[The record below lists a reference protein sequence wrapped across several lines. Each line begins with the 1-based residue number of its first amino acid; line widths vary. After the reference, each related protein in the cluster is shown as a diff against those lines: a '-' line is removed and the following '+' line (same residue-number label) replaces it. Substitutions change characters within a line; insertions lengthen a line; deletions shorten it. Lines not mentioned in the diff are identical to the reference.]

1 MSRKLKIFSKYINIF
16 ILYFLLNSVQ
26 STQEFKTLNITNE
39 TISFNF
45 TTMPSYY
52 KINFDS
58 EANIPNYMKIEVKQ
72 NSFTEEAKNSNLL
85 LSYFQQDSDFKNR
98 KQFSQNSY
106 GKVFIWLNKDQI
118 KNEFYLSIENPN
130 QKSNDCTLT
139 LLSKETAELS
149 LDEQYTYY
157 VSEENKEMNF
167 NIVNDLTLEDITV
180 NEITVWAKGNKNIT
194 SLISNFPEDAQYIKH
209 QKYNAYIIASR
220 ELNELSY
227 NFKVNGEV
235 GDIINVGSIL
245 FDLKDSIPISNKLFG
260 DEEIE
265 LTGYLYRDFPEQV
278 CFKFKK
284 INTFF
289 ASASY
294 VIYDNVESLEE
305 THQYN
310 YNLEGYDL
318 KCLSYPE
325 NSVAE
330 EIFFSIYSNIYQYLP
345 KF

>member
-1 MSRKLKIFSKYINIF
+1 M
-16 ILYFLLNSVQ
+16 
-26 STQEFKTLNITNE
+26 
-39 TISFNF
+39 
-45 TTMPSYY
+45 
-52 KINFDS
+52 
-58 EANIPNYMKIEVKQ
+58 
-72 NSFTEEAKNSNLL
+72 
-85 LSYFQQDSDFKNR
+85 
-98 KQFSQNSY
+98 
-106 GKVFIWLNKDQI
+106 
-118 KNEFYLSIENPN
+118 
-130 QKSNDCTLT
+130 
-139 LLSKETAELS
+139 
-149 LDEQYTYY
+149 DEQYTYY

-167 NIVNDLTLEDITV
+167 NIVNDLTLEDIIV

-318 KCLSYPE
+318 KCLSYPV